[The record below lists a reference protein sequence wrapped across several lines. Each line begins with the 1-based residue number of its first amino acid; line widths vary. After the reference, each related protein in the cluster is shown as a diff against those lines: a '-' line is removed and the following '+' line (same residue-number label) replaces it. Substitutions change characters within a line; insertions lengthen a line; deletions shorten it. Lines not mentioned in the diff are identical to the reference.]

1 MGIQGISG
9 IDDVISDIM
18 RNGPKI
24 TQLKQQGLTN
34 DQVLNTILAQ
44 FAVWNFFNKL
54 TLLDIDSGSAKLFAL
69 FILIIARI
77 IDF

>member
-24 TQLKQQGLTN
+24 KQLKQQGLTN
-34 DQVLNTILAQ
+34 DQMLNTILAQ
-44 FAVWNFFNKL
+44 FAV
-54 TLLDIDSGSAKLFAL
+54 
-69 FILIIARI
+69 
-77 IDF
+77 